1 MLTRARV
8 KRQISQ
14 GWIHTVAAR
23 EKRLSTEHLGKNA
36 ADGPDVNCL
45 GILLE
50 GQHDLGRTV
59 PACGDIL
66 GHESTVLVVRVG
78 RTCQSKVA
86 DLKGH
91 MTISL
96 CLETNSHRY
105 LGNRQPHCSYLKV
118 AVGVQEKVG
127 WLEIAVENI
136 RRVHAL
142 EGTKCLVDKVLAMV
156 VAEVLGPDN
165 SVHVCLHQLLDQVHL
180 LECLETWGFDDIQ
193 N

>member
-1 MLTRARV
+1 MA
-8 KRQISQ
+8 
-14 GWIHTVAAR
+14 
-23 EKRLSTEHLGKNA
+23 
-36 ADGPDVNCL
+36 
-45 GILLE
+45 
-50 GQHDLGRTV
+50 
-59 PACGDIL
+59 
-66 GHESTVLVVRVG
+66 
-78 RTCQSKVA
+78 
-86 DLKGH
+86 
-91 MTISL
+91 ISL

-156 VAEVLGPDN
+156 VAEVLGPDD